1 MPQGFSSWIDTCIY
15 LTVIL
20 CLMLIILVYNKYFA
34 FMGFI
39 LLVALFFY
47 GRDRYRERKKI
58 FDNYVECVAKN
69 INELSN
75 YAIDKFPIAIAVINS
90 AGNVQWTN
98 NEFNSWFEGKVE
110 YDCNI
115 SEVIADLPLDKMWAK
130 DGEFVLLSN
139 ERYFNIKHRLLV
151 TPGEPKGLLVLY
163 VSDVTAFEMLK
174 QDYLLEMPA
183 LAYVQIDNYDDV
195 LQGLTDSQRTD
206 VIVEVNKLLEG
217 WAGDV
222 GAFIKKISED
232 SYITVL
238 NRKSLNKVINDKFDV
253 LDKVK
258 AVHGANRYPVTLSMG
273 VAVGAVNMI
282 DLGEIAQTGL
292 DLALGRGGDQVVLD
306 NEGARQFYGG
316 KAKAVEKHTR
326 VKARVVAHALYETI
340 LNADF
345 VLIMSHQNEDFDSL
359 GAAMGVAKMARHLN
373 KKAYIAV
380 SAFNVSVNR
389 LMEMTADYAE
399 YDNLFV
405 DRTDA
410 IALAAAN
417 PVLFVVDTHI
427 PEMTAVPELLNKS
440 DNIIVIDHH
449 RRSENFINKALL
461 VYLEPSAS
469 STAELVTELLMY
481 FSENIDLTRIEA
493 TGLYAG
499 IVVDT
504 KNFAV
509 QTGVRTFDAAAYLR
523 RAGADPGIVKMLF
536 REDYAET
543 VIRAEAIA
551 KAEALPNGIIITMC
565 KKPVKNIQV
574 TAAQVADALLKIDK
588 VKMSLVL
595 FQLEDAVGISARS
608 NGEVNVQI
616 IMEEFGGGGHQTVAG
631 AQVKEINIE
640 ELRCKVLDI
649 STKYIEESEEDES
662 NSTTRS

>member
-292 DLALGRGGDQVVLD
+292 DLALGRGGD
-306 NEGARQFYGG
+306 
-316 KAKAVEKHTR
+316 
-326 VKARVVAHALYETI
+326 
-340 LNADF
+340 
-345 VLIMSHQNEDFDSL
+345 
-359 GAAMGVAKMARHLN
+359 
-373 KKAYIAV
+373 
-380 SAFNVSVNR
+380 
-389 LMEMTADYAE
+389 
-399 YDNLFV
+399 
-405 DRTDA
+405 
-410 IALAAAN
+410 
-417 PVLFVVDTHI
+417 
-427 PEMTAVPELLNKS
+427 
-440 DNIIVIDHH
+440 
-449 RRSENFINKALL
+449 
-461 VYLEPSAS
+461 
-469 STAELVTELLMY
+469 
-481 FSENIDLTRIEA
+481 
-493 TGLYAG
+493 
-499 IVVDT
+499 
-504 KNFAV
+504 
-509 QTGVRTFDAAAYLR
+509 
-523 RAGADPGIVKMLF
+523 
-536 REDYAET
+536 
-543 VIRAEAIA
+543 
-551 KAEALPNGIIITMC
+551 
-565 KKPVKNIQV
+565 
-574 TAAQVADALLKIDK
+574 
-588 VKMSLVL
+588 
-595 FQLEDAVGISARS
+595 
-608 NGEVNVQI
+608 
-616 IMEEFGGGGHQTVAG
+616 
-631 AQVKEINIE
+631 
-640 ELRCKVLDI
+640 
-649 STKYIEESEEDES
+649 
-662 NSTTRS
+662 

>member
-75 YAIDKFPIAIAVINS
+75 YAIDKLSIAIAVINS
-90 AGNVQWTN
+90 EGNVQWTN
-98 NEFNSWFEGKVE
+98 NEFNNWFKGKVE
-110 YDCNI
+110 FDSNI
-115 SEVIADLPLDKMWAK
+115 LDVIEDLPVDKMWAK
-130 DGEFVLLSN
+130 DGEFIFMSN
-139 ERYFNIKHRLLV
+139 ERYYNIKHRLLV
-151 TPGEPKGLLVLY
+151 TPGDPKGLLVLY
-163 VSDVTAFEMLK
+163 VSDVTDFENLK
-174 QDYLLEMPA
+174 QDYVMEMPA
-183 LAYVQIDNYDDV
+183 LAYIQIDNYDDV

-206 VIVEVNKLLEG
+206 VIVEVNKLLES
-217 WAGDV
+217 WAVDV

-238 NRKSLNKVINDKFDV
+238 NRKSLNKVINDKFDI

-258 AVHGANRYPVTLSMG
+258 AVHGANRYPVTLSIG

-306 NEGARQFYGG
+306 NEGARLFYGG

-345 VLIMSHQNEDFDSL
+345 VLIMSHHNEDFDSL

-380 SAFNVSVNR
+380 SDFNTSVNR
-389 LMEMTADYAE
+389 LMEMTNDYPE

-427 PEMTAVPELLNKS
+427 PEMTAVPELLNKI

-493 TGLYAG
+493 TSLYAG

-536 REDYAET
+536 REDYDET
-543 VIRAEAIA
+543 VIRAEAIS
-551 KAEALPNGIIITMC
+551 KAEALPNGIIVTMC
-565 KKPVKNIQV
+565 KQITKNSQV
-574 TAAQVADALLKIDK
+574 IAAQVADALLRIEK
-588 VKMSLVL
+588 VKMSIVL

-631 AQVKEINIE
+631 AQVKEIAIE
-640 ELRCKVLDI
+640 ELRCKVLDA
-649 STKYIEESEEDES
+649 STKYIEESGEDES